1 MKILSLIVL
10 AAMCTSGLHAQQ
22 QPRAT
27 KTVLP
32 PVPSSTFSASGFAD
46 YFYHVQHPVE
56 AEKGANAFEL
66 RRINI
71 GFEHLFS
78 RTVNVFTQVEANSD
92 GSAAEYSL
100 FMKQA
105 YVEVKNIL
113 PQMRVVM
120 GLSPTPAVV
129 TSERIWGYRSLQALP
144 LELYGMAP
152 SVDNGVAMKGKID
165 PDGIISYHVMVGN
178 GTGTLRETDNI
189 KRLYASV
196 GLTPMTGFMI
206 EGYADFENAGNERYR
221 SSFKGLIGLEESD
234 YAFGLEG
241 IYRINH
247 HTVSQWYDQSP
258 YAISIYG
265 WGQAADEIR
274 IVYRGDYYDD
284 DQNNSRNGM
293 RTVQATLGIDYLPVS
308 DVHVIPNVMYTSY
321 ANKNSNAPKL
331 DNALTVRLTAAFSFS
346 SLK

>member
-1 MKILSLIVL
+1 MKLLSLIVL
-10 AAMCTSGLHAQQ
+10 AAMCTYGLHAQQ
-22 QPRAT
+22 PQRAT

-46 YFYHVQHPVE
+46 YYYHVQNPLE
-56 AEKGANAFEL
+56 AEKGGNAFDL
-66 RRINI
+66 RRVNI

-78 RTVNVFTQVEANSD
+78 RTVNVFTQVEANSN
-92 GSAAEYSL
+92 GASAEYSL

-129 TSERIWGYRSLQALP
+129 TSERIWGYRSLEALP

-152 SVDNGVAMKGKID
+152 SVDNGIAMKGKID
-165 PDGIISYHVMVGN
+165 PDGVISYHVMVGN
-178 GTGTLRETDNI
+178 GTGTLRETDKI
-189 KRLYASV
+189 KRLYASI
-196 GLTPMTGFMI
+196 GLTPMTGFTI
-206 EGYADFENAGNERYR
+206 EGYGDFENAGNERYR
-221 SSFKGLIGLEESD
+221 ATFKGLIGLEEND

-247 HTVSQWYDQSP
+247 HTVTQWYNQSP

-265 WGQAADEIR
+265 WGQLADAIR

-284 DQNNSRNGM
+284 DQNNSSNGI
-293 RTVQATLGIDYLPVS
+293 RTVQAMAGIDYLPVPE
-308 DVHVIPNVMYTSY
+308 VHLIPNVMYASY
-321 ANKNSNAPKL
+321 TNKNSAAPKL